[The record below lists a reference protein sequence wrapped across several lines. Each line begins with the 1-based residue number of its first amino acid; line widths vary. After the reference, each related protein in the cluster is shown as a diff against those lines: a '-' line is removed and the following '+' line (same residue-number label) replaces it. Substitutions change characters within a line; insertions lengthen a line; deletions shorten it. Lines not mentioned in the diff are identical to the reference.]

1 MRRIM
6 DGQSLNYPD
15 KRELTEDERVQREM
29 SNLKMMFP
37 HKKFEVVGEAG
48 NKRVEV
54 VLPW

>member
-1 MRRIM
+1 M